1 MKRNKTILIAILVAL
16 LAVYLVLR
24 LKGPEERLRPVYD
37 LDSLSIE
44 SIEVFD
50 QANTLKFTKNKGV
63 WYLTEPVKWPADTL
77 RINALFRNVF
87 TAKYSRTP
95 MGEGLQALKRFEL
108 QDSTAL
114 HIVVGGK
121 GKKIHTMFS
130 NMGNPYDYFRYHGSN
145 EVYQIKTKVYNIF
158 GTDLPNWR
166 SPHVVNYYED
176 ELLVV
181 EVASKNNNYKLTR
194 KGYDWH
200 YQNARESFQI
210 PANNLAIMKVVS
222 ILANLDTYIF
232 IDDGEQKML
241 ERFKNPDWTVKLTL
255 SNNRKQE
262 LKFAK
267 FNDQQFVLMVDNDPS
282 VLFIVANDSV
292 FRFTRNADTFKLKG
306 YGL

>member
-130 NMGNPYDYFRYHGSN
+130 NM
-145 EVYQIKTKVYNIF
+145 
-158 GTDLPNWR
+158 
-166 SPHVVNYYED
+166 
-176 ELLVV
+176 
-181 EVASKNNNYKLTR
+181 A
-194 KGYDWH
+194 
-200 YQNARESFQI
+200 I
-210 PANNLAIMKVVS
+210 PTTTSAIM
-222 ILANLDTYIF
+222 AQTRF
-232 IDDGEQKML
+232 IRSK
-241 ERFKNPDWTVKLTL
+241 P
-255 SNNRKQE
+255 
-262 LKFAK
+262 
-267 FNDQQFVLMVDNDPS
+267 
-282 VLFIVANDSV
+282 
-292 FRFTRNADTFKLKG
+292 RFTTSLEPTCQTGVRPMW
-306 YGL
+306 